1 MTRNHLAAG
10 TAMAALWSSV
20 WVAAAQPPAA
30 SGIDPRNFTGA
41 VTQQSTD
48 DVRVLRYTFAAA
60 ARANW
65 HSHANGQ
72 TIIVEQGR
80 MRVQERGGASRELGP
95 RETYSV
101 APGVVHWHGATPE
114 GPLTQVA
121 VSFGTTT
128 WMQPVTDAEYAAAG
142 RPR

>member
-1 MTRNHLAAG
+1 MTRIHLAAG
-10 TAMAALWSSV
+10 VAMAALWSGV
-20 WVAAAQPPAA
+20 WVAAAQPPSAG
-30 SGIDPRNFTGA
+30 GIDPRNFTGT

-48 DVRVLRYTFAAA
+48 DVRLLRYTFAPA

-80 MRVQERGGASRELGP
+80 MRVQERGGASREIGP
-95 RETYSV
+95 RDTYAV
-101 APGVVHWHGATPE
+101 APGVVHWHGATPD

-142 RPR
+142 RQ